1 MSTREGFVTRLVT
14 WLPIAKFVTRMTA
27 FRVLAFPATG
37 FLLKQITIRNF
48 TTMQTLKDVTM
59 QMKHSSPHDAEHF

>member
-1 MSTREGFVTRLVT
+1 
-14 WLPIAKFVTRMTA
+14 MTA